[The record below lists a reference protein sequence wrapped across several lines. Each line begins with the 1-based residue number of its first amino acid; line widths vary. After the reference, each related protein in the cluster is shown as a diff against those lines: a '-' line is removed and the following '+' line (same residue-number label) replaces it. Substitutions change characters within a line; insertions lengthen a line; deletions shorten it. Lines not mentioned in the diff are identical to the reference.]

1 MVITMQGLNAFLNM
15 RLRLIFLKST
25 LDTLKVSN
33 YLKTCS
39 ASFHQSIECLIPA
52 LHPELLSGG
61 VENQQ
66 LQQHMI

>member
-1 MVITMQGLNAFLNM
+1 M
-15 RLRLIFLKST
+15 
-25 LDTLKVSN
+25 SN

-39 ASFHQSIECLIPA
+39 GSFSQSTESLISA

-66 LQQHMI
+66 QHMI

>member
-1 MVITMQGLNAFLNM
+1 M
-15 RLRLIFLKST
+15 
-25 LDTLKVSN
+25 SN

-39 ASFHQSIECLIPA
+39 ASFSQSTESLISA

-66 LQQHMI
+66 LQQHVIYSLLK